1 MKVTDKEIKYSQLQ
15 INFEDSLQEDNA
27 EQESNAGVYV
37 SLKITE
43 NNITNGFVVKDR
55 LLEKIMN
62 KENVRVALKRVISN
76 KGSHGVDGM
85 KVDELRAYL
94 NDNWITL
101 KQSIMDGTFRPNPAR
116 RVEILKEDG
125 IKKRKLGIPTT
136 VDRVIQQAI
145 AQILSPIYE
154 VQFSDNSYGFRPKRS
169 AHQAIRKCQQYI
181 QEGYTYAVDMD
192 LERYFDTIN
201 HSKLIEILSRTIKD
215 GRVISLI
222 HKYLRAG
229 VIIGYSYEETIE
241 GVMQGGPLSPLL
253 GNVMLNELDK
263 ELEQRGL
270 RFTRYADD
278 LMIYCKSKRSAMRI
292 MDSTVSFVEKKLF
305 LKVNKEKTKVDLA
318 WKLKFLGFSFYKSK
332 DGVRV
337 RIHPKS
343 IAKMK
348 AKVKLLTGR
357 SFGLSNEERPIK
369 LRRYIMGW
377 INYFK
382 IADIKSLLKRVDEW
396 MRRRIRMIY
405 WKQWKKVGTKLNQLI
420 SLGIEKG
427 KAWEFANTR
436 KGYWRISNSPIMSRS
451 LTNDNLK
458 KRNYIFFSDYY
469 SHVNSIN

>member
-1 MKVTDKEIKYSQLQ
+1 MKVTNKEIKYSQLQ
-15 INFEDSLQEDNA
+15 INFEGSTQEDSA
-27 EQESNAGVYV
+27 EHESNARAYG

-43 NNITNGFVVKDR
+43 NNITNEFVVKDR
-55 LLEKIMN
+55 LLEKIMD
-62 KENVRVALKRVISN
+62 KENVRVALKQVISN
-76 KGSHGVDGM
+76 KGSHGIDGM

-94 NDNWITL
+94 NENWITL
-101 KQSIMDGTFRPNPAR
+101 RQSVMDGKFRPTPAR

-145 AQILSPIYE
+145 AQILSPMYE
-154 VQFSDNSYGFRPKRS
+154 VQFSDSSYGFRPNRS

-181 QEGYTYAVDMD
+181 QEGYNYAVDMD
-192 LERYFDTIN
+192 LEKYFDTIN
-201 HSKLIEILSRTIKD
+201 HSKLIEILSKTIKD

-229 VIIGYSYEETIE
+229 VVIGGTFEETIE

-263 ELEQRGL
+263 VLEARGH
-270 RFTRYADD
+270 RFARYADD

-292 MDSTVSFVEKKLF
+292 MDNTVSFVEKKLF
-305 LKVNKEKTKVDLA
+305 LKVNREKTKVDLV

-332 DGVRV
+332 GEVRV
-337 RIHPKS
+337 RIHPKA
-343 IAKMK
+343 IIKMK
-348 AKVKLLTGR
+348 AKVKVLTGR
-357 SFGLSNEERPIK
+357 SYGLSNEERPIK

-382 IADIKSLLKRVDEW
+382 IADIKSLLKTVDQW

-405 WKQWKKVGTKLNQLI
+405 WKQWKKVRTKFSQLI
-420 SLGIEKG
+420 SLGIDKS

-451 LTNDNLK
+451 LTNDTLK

-469 SHVNSIN
+469 NHVNP

>member
-1 MKVTDKEIKYSQLQ
+1 MNVTDKEIKYSQLQ
-15 INFEDSLQEDNA
+15 TNIEDSLQEDSA
-27 EQESNAGVYV
+27 EHESNAGVYA

-43 NNITNGFVVKDR
+43 NNNTNGFVVKDR
-55 LLEKIMN
+55 LLEKIME

-85 KVDELRAYL
+85 KVDELRTYF
-94 NDNWITL
+94 NDNWTTL
-101 KQSIMDGTFRPNPAR
+101 KQSVMDGSFRPNPAR

-145 AQILSPIYE
+145 AQVLSPMYE
-154 VQFSDNSYGFRPKRS
+154 GQFSDNSYGFRPKRS
-169 AHQAIRKCQQYI
+169 AHQAMDKCQQYI

-192 LERYFDTIN
+192 LEKYFDTIN
-201 HSKLIEILSRTIKD
+201 HSKLIEILSRTIRD

-229 VIIGYSYEETIE
+229 IVIGYSYEETIE

-253 GNVMLNELDK
+253 GNIMLNEVDK
-263 ELEQRGL
+263 VLEQRGL
-270 RFTRYADD
+270 RFARYADD

-292 MDSTVSFVEKKLF
+292 MENTVTFVEKKLF
-305 LKVNKEKTKVDLA
+305 LKVNREKTKVDLV

-332 DGVRV
+332 GEARV
-337 RIHPKS
+337 RIHPKA

-348 AKVKLLTGR
+348 AKIKILTGR

-369 LRRYIMGW
+369 LRRFIMGW

-382 IADIKSLLKRVDEW
+382 IADIKTLLKRTDEW

-405 WKQWKKVGTKLNQLI
+405 WKQWKKVRTKFSQLI
-420 SLGIEKG
+420 SLGIGKS

-436 KGYWRISNSPIMSRS
+436 KGYWRISNSPILSRS
-451 LTNDNLK
+451 LTNNALK

-469 SHVNSIN
+469 NHVNA

>member
-1 MKVTDKEIKYSQLQ
+1 MKVTNEEIKYSQLQ
-15 INFEDSLQEDNA
+15 INFEGSMQEDSA
-27 EQESNAGVYV
+27 EHESNAGAYA
-37 SLKITE
+37 SSKITG
-43 NNITNGFVVKDR
+43 NNITNGFEVNDR
-55 LLEKIMN
+55 LLEKIMD

-76 KGSHGVDGM
+76 KGSHGIDGM

-94 NDNWITL
+94 NENWITL
-101 KQSIMDGTFRPNPAR
+101 KQSVMDGKFRPNPAR

-136 VDRVIQQAI
+136 IDRVIQQAI
-145 AQILSPIYE
+145 AQILSPMYE
-154 VQFSDNSYGFRPKRS
+154 VQFSDSSYGFRPNRS

-181 QEGYTYAVDMD
+181 QEGYNYAVDMD
-192 LERYFDTIN
+192 LEKYFDTID

-229 VIIGYSYEETIE
+229 VVIGGTFEETIE

-263 ELEQRGL
+263 VLEARGH
-270 RFTRYADD
+270 RFARYADD

-292 MDSTVSFVEKKLF
+292 MDNTVSFVEKKLF
-305 LKVNKEKTKVDLA
+305 LKVNREKTKVDLV
-318 WKLKFLGFSFYKSK
+318 WKLKFLGFSFYKTK
-332 DGVRV
+332 GEVRV

-343 IAKMK
+343 IIKMR
-348 AKVKLLTGR
+348 AKVKVLTGR
-357 SFGLSNEERPIK
+357 SYGLSNEERPIK

-382 IADIKSLLKRVDEW
+382 IADIKSLLKTVDQW
-396 MRRRIRMIY
+396 MRRRIRMVY
-405 WKQWKKVGTKLNQLI
+405 WKQWKKVRTRLSQLI
-420 SLGIEKG
+420 SLGIEKS

-451 LTNDNLK
+451 LTNDTLK

-469 SHVNSIN
+469 NHVKFVN

>member
-1 MKVTDKEIKYSQLQ
+1 MKVTDKEIKYNQLR
-15 INFEDSLQEDNA
+15 INEDSLQEDSA
-27 EQESNAGVYV
+27 EHENNAGVYG
-37 SLKITE
+37 SLRITE
-43 NNITNGFVVKDR
+43 NNITNGFVVQDR
-55 LLEKIMN
+55 LLERMME
-62 KENVRVALKRVISN
+62 KENVRVAMKRVISN

-94 NDNWITL
+94 NDNWTTL
-101 KQSIMDGTFRPNPAR
+101 KQSVMDGTFRPNPAR

-145 AQILSPIYE
+145 AQILSPMYE

-169 AHQAIRKCQQYI
+169 AHLAIGKCQAYI
-181 QEGYTYAVDMD
+181 QEGYIYAVDMD

-229 VIIGYSYEETIE
+229 VVIGYSYEETIE

-263 ELEQRGL
+263 VLEQRGL
-270 RFTRYADD
+270 RFARYADD
-278 LMIYCKSKRSAMRI
+278 LMIYCKSRRSAMRVMEKTI
-292 MDSTVSFVEKKLF
+292 TFVEQKLF

-318 WKLKFLGFSFYKSK
+318 CKLKFLGFSFYKTK
-332 DGVRV
+332 GEVRV
-337 RIHPKS
+337 RIHPRS
-343 IAKMK
+343 VAKMK
-348 AKVKLLTGR
+348 AKVKMLTGR
-357 SFGLSNEERPIK
+357 SFGISNEERPIK

-382 IADIKSLLKRVDEW
+382 IADIKTLLKRVDEW

-405 WKQWKKVGTKLNQLI
+405 WKQWKKVKTKLSQLT

-436 KGYWRISNSPIMSRS
+436 KGYWRISNSPILSRS
-451 LTNDNLK
+451 LTNTVLK
-458 KRNYIFFSDYY
+458 NRNYIFFSDYY
-469 SHVNSIN
+469 SHAIS

>member
-1 MKVTDKEIKYSQLQ
+1 MKVTDREIKYSQLQ
-15 INFEDSLQEDNA
+15 NNEGSLQEDSA
-27 EQESNAGVYV
+27 EHESNVGVYA
-37 SLKITE
+37 SFKITE
-43 NNITNGFVVKDR
+43 NNIINGFLVQDR

-62 KENVRVALKRVISN
+62 KDNVRIALKRVISN

-85 KVDELRAYL
+85 KVDELRNYF
-94 NDNWITL
+94 NENWSTL
-101 KQSIMDGTFRPNPAR
+101 KQSIMDGNFRPNPGR
-116 RVEILKEDG
+116 RVEIPKEDG

-145 AQILSPIYE
+145 AQILSPKYE
-154 VQFSDNSYGFRPKRS
+154 VQFSNNSYGFRPKRS
-169 AHQAIRKCQQYI
+169 ARQAIHKCQGYI

-215 GRVISLI
+215 GRVISII

-229 VIIGYSYEETIE
+229 VVIGYSYEETIE

-263 ELEQRGL
+263 VLEQRGL
-270 RFTRYADD
+270 RFARYADD

-292 MDSTVSFVEKKLF
+292 MDKTVSYVEKKLL
-305 LKVNKEKTKVDLA
+305 LKVNREKTKVDLA
-318 WKLKFLGFSFYKSK
+318 CKLKFLGFSFYKIK
-332 DGVRV
+332 GEVRV

-343 IAKMK
+343 ITKMK

-357 SFGLSNEERPIK
+357 SFGVSNKERPIK

-382 IADIKSLLKRVDEW
+382 IADIKSLLKRVDQW

-405 WKQWKKVGTKLNQLI
+405 WKQWKRVRTRFRQLT
-420 SLGIEKG
+420 SLGIEKN
-427 KAWEFANTR
+427 KALQFANTR
-436 KGYWRISNSPIMSRS
+436 KGYWRVSNSQILSYS
-451 LTNDNLK
+451 LTNKELK
-458 KRNYIFFSDYY
+458 NRNYLFFSDYY
-469 SHVNSIN
+469 SQVNS